1 MTIAIGFYILA
12 VFIWCFLFFRILSK
26 VGDTVKNSNT
36 ITTSQNIEVY
46 ENKIWILV
54 DEYISTVLCINQE
67 DYDSIEKYKKDIAD
81 NRIDMFF
88 YISDHIEKPD
98 NNNIELLDN
107 IFNIYIRVCGR
118 YGISP
123 TLQMF
128 GILVGI
134 NNMTFSDWANGD
146 YRTTSTHGI
155 TVKKWK
161 ETCGAFAL
169 DKLHN
174 QTGTNANLIFA
185 CKVAYGMAETAP
197 IPAGQQQ
204 GIPQQSREQIAER
217 HAEYKQLPDQKP
229 PEL

>member
-1 MTIAIGFYILA
+1 M
-12 VFIWCFLFFRILSK
+12 
-26 VGDTVKNSNT
+26 KNTTTT
-36 ITTSQNIEVY
+36 ITGIEVY
-46 ENKIWILV
+46 ENQIWQLV
-54 DEYISTVLCINQE
+54 DEYIDTVLHINQN
-67 DYDSIEKYKKDIAD
+67 DYDSIEKYKKEIAN
-81 NRIDMFF
+81 NRIDLFF
-88 YISDHIEKPD
+88 YISDRIEKP
-98 NNNIELLDN
+98 NNNDIELLDN

-174 QTGTNANLIFA
+174 QDGTNANLIFA

-197 IPAGQQQ
+197 VQAGQQY
-204 GIPQQSREQIAER
+204 GVPQQTAQQIAER
-217 HAEYKQLPDQKP
+217 HKAVLQLPEMEK

>member
-1 MTIAIGFYILA
+1 M
-12 VFIWCFLFFRILSK
+12 K
-26 VGDTVKNSNT
+26 DSNT
-36 ITTSQNIEVY
+36 ITASQNIEVY
-46 ENKIWILV
+46 EDKIWLLV
-54 DEYISTVLCINQE
+54 DEYINTVLCIQQE
-67 DYDSIEKYKKDIAD
+67 DYDSIEKYKKDVAN

-88 YISDHIEKPD
+88 YIADHIEKPS
-98 NNNIELLDN
+98 NNDIELLDS

-146 YRTTSTHGI
+146 YRTASTHGI

-174 QTGTNANLIFA
+174 QDGTNANLIFA

-197 IPAGQQQ
+197 VQVGQQQ
-204 GIPQQSREQIAER
+204 GIPQQTAQQIADK
-217 HAEYKQLPDQKP
+217 YKDVLELPEMEK

>member
-1 MTIAIGFYILA
+1 M
-12 VFIWCFLFFRILSK
+12 
-26 VGDTVKNSNT
+26 KN
-36 ITTSQNIEVY
+36 TTTTTTGIEVY
-46 ENKIWILV
+46 ENQIWQLV
-54 DEYISTVLCINQE
+54 DEYIDTVLQINQN
-67 DYDSIEKYKKDIAD
+67 DYDSTEKYKKEIAN
-81 NRIDMFF
+81 NRIDLFF
-88 YISDHIEKPD
+88 YISDRIEKP
-98 NNNIELLDN
+98 NNNDIELLDN

-174 QTGTNANLIFA
+174 QDGTNANLIFA

-197 IPAGQQQ
+197 VQTGQQYGVPRQ
-204 GIPQQSREQIAER
+204 TAQQIAEK
-217 HAEYKQLPDQKP
+217 HKAALQLPDIEK

>member
-1 MTIAIGFYILA
+1 M
-12 VFIWCFLFFRILSK
+12 
-26 VGDTVKNSNT
+26 KN
-36 ITTSQNIEVY
+36 TTTTTTGIEVY
-46 ENKIWILV
+46 ENQIWQLV
-54 DEYISTVLCINQE
+54 DEYIDTVLRINQN
-67 DYDSIEKYKKDIAD
+67 DYDSIEKYKKEIAN
-81 NRIDMFF
+81 NRIDLFF
-88 YISDHIEKPD
+88 YISDRIEKP
-98 NNNIELLDN
+98 NNNDIELLDN

-174 QTGTNANLIFA
+174 QDGTNANLIFA

-197 IPAGQQQ
+197 VQAGQQY
-204 GIPQQSREQIAER
+204 GVPQQTAQQIAEK
-217 HAEYKQLPDQKP
+217 HKAALQLPDMEK

>member
-1 MTIAIGFYILA
+1 M
-12 VFIWCFLFFRILSK
+12 
-26 VGDTVKNSNT
+26 KN
-36 ITTSQNIEVY
+36 TTTTTTGIEVY
-46 ENKIWILV
+46 ENQIWQLV
-54 DEYISTVLCINQE
+54 DEYIDTVLHINQN
-67 DYDSIEKYKKDIAD
+67 DYDSIEKYKKEIAN
-81 NRIDMFF
+81 NRIDLFF
-88 YISDHIEKPD
+88 YISDRIEKP
-98 NNNIELLDN
+98 NNNDIELLDN

-174 QTGTNANLIFA
+174 QDGTNANLIFA

-197 IPAGQQQ
+197 VQAGQQY
-204 GIPQQSREQIAER
+204 GVPQQTAQQIAEK
-217 HAEYKQLPDQKP
+217 HKAALQLPDMEKP
-229 PEL
+229 VL

>member
-1 MTIAIGFYILA
+1 MKNTTT
-12 VFIWCFLFFRILSK
+12 
-26 VGDTVKNSNT
+26 TV
-36 ITTSQNIEVY
+36 QGIEVY
-46 ENKIWILV
+46 ENKIWQLV
-54 DEYISTVLCINQE
+54 DEYINTVLCIHQE

-88 YISDHIEKPD
+88 YISDRIEKPGND
-98 NNNIELLDN
+98 DIELLDK

-118 YGISP
+118 YSISP

-128 GILVGI
+128 GIMVGI
-134 NNMTFSDWANGD
+134 NGMTFTDWMNGD
-146 YRTTSTHGI
+146 YRRGTAHGI

-197 IPAGQQQ
+197 IPAGQQNS
-204 GIPQQSREQIAER
+204 IPQQSAQQIADRYKSALELPEMER
-217 HAEYKQLPDQKP
+217 PKL
-229 PEL
+229 

>member
-1 MTIAIGFYILA
+1 M
-12 VFIWCFLFFRILSK
+12 
-26 VGDTVKNSNT
+26 KN
-36 ITTSQNIEVY
+36 TTTTTTGIEVY
-46 ENKIWILV
+46 ENQIWQLV
-54 DEYISTVLCINQE
+54 DEYIDTVLHINQN
-67 DYDSIEKYKKDIAD
+67 DYDSIEKYKKEIAN
-81 NRIDMFF
+81 NRIDLFF
-88 YISDHIEKPD
+88 YISDRIEKP
-98 NNNIELLDN
+98 NNNDIELLDN

-174 QTGTNANLIFA
+174 QDGTNANLIFA

-197 IPAGQQQ
+197 VQAAQQY
-204 GIPQQSREQIAER
+204 GVPQQTAQQIAEK
-217 HAEYKQLPDQKP
+217 HKAALQLPEMEK

>member
-1 MTIAIGFYILA
+1 M
-12 VFIWCFLFFRILSK
+12 
-26 VGDTVKNSNT
+26 KNTT
-36 ITTSQNIEVY
+36 ITTTGVEVY
-46 ENKIWILV
+46 ENQIWQLV
-54 DEYISTVLCINQE
+54 DEYIDTVLHINQN
-67 DYDSIEKYKKDIAD
+67 DYDSIEKYKKEIAN
-81 NRIDMFF
+81 NRIDLFF
-88 YISDHIEKPD
+88 YISDRIEKP
-98 NNNIELLDN
+98 NNNDIELLDN

-174 QTGTNANLIFA
+174 QDGTNANLIFA

-197 IPAGQQQ
+197 VQAGQQY
-204 GIPQQSREQIAER
+204 GVPQQTAQQIAER
-217 HAEYKQLPDQKP
+217 HKAALELPEMEK

>member
-1 MTIAIGFYILA
+1 MKNTTT
-12 VFIWCFLFFRILSK
+12 
-26 VGDTVKNSNT
+26 TV
-36 ITTSQNIEVY
+36 QGIEVY
-46 ENKIWILV
+46 ENKIWQLV
-54 DEYISTVLCINQE
+54 DEYINTVLCIHQE

-88 YISDHIEKPD
+88 YISDRIEKPGND
-98 NNNIELLDN
+98 DIDLLDK
-107 IFNIYIRVCGR
+107 IFNINMRVCGR

-128 GILVGI
+128 GIMVGI
-134 NNMTFSDWANGD
+134 NGMTFTDWMNGD
-146 YRTTSTHGI
+146 YRRGTAHGM

-197 IPAGQQQ
+197 VPAGQQN
-204 GIPQQSREQIAER
+204 GIPQQSAQQIADRYKSALELPEMER
-217 HAEYKQLPDQKP
+217 PKL
-229 PEL
+229 

>member
-1 MTIAIGFYILA
+1 M
-12 VFIWCFLFFRILSK
+12 
-26 VGDTVKNSNT
+26 KN
-36 ITTSQNIEVY
+36 TTTTTTGIEVY
-46 ENKIWILV
+46 ENQIWQLV
-54 DEYISTVLCINQE
+54 DEYIDTVLQINQN
-67 DYDSIEKYKKDIAD
+67 DYDSIEKYKKEIAN
-81 NRIDMFF
+81 NRIDLFF
-88 YISDHIEKPD
+88 YISDRIEKP
-98 NNNIELLDN
+98 NNNDIELLDN

-174 QTGTNANLIFA
+174 QDGTNANLIFA

-197 IPAGQQQ
+197 VQAGQQY
-204 GIPQQSREQIAER
+204 GVPQQTAQQIAEK
-217 HAEYKQLPDQKP
+217 HKAALQLPEMEKP
-229 PEL
+229 KL

>member
-1 MTIAIGFYILA
+1 M
-12 VFIWCFLFFRILSK
+12 
-26 VGDTVKNSNT
+26 KN
-36 ITTSQNIEVY
+36 TTTTKTGIEVY
-46 ENKIWILV
+46 ENQIWQLV
-54 DEYISTVLCINQE
+54 DEYIDTVLQINQN
-67 DYDSIEKYKKDIAD
+67 DYDSIEKYKKEIAN
-81 NRIDMFF
+81 NRIDLFF
-88 YISDHIEKPD
+88 YISDRIEKP
-98 NNNIELLDN
+98 NNNDIELLDN

-174 QTGTNANLIFA
+174 QDGTNANLIFA

-197 IPAGQQQ
+197 VQAGQQY
-204 GIPQQSREQIAER
+204 GVPQQTAQQIAEK
-217 HAEYKQLPDQKP
+217 HKAALQLPEMEK

>member
-1 MTIAIGFYILA
+1 M
-12 VFIWCFLFFRILSK
+12 K
-26 VGDTVKNSNT
+26 DNT
-36 ITTSQNIEVY
+36 ITTAQGIEVY
-46 ENKIWILV
+46 ENKIWLLV
-54 DEYISTVLCINQE
+54 DEYINTVLCISQG
-67 DYDSIEKYKKDIAD
+67 DYDSIEKYKKDVAD

-98 NNNIELLDN
+98 NNNIELLDS

-128 GILVGI
+128 GLMVGI
-134 NNMTFSDWANGD
+134 NNGTFSDWMDKQYRAN
-146 YRTTSTHGI
+146 SKHGE

-161 ETCGAFAL
+161 DTCGAFAL

-197 IPAGQQQ
+197 VQVAQQQ
-204 GIPQQSREQIAER
+204 GIPQQSAQQIADK
-217 HAEYKQLPDQKP
+217 YKNVLELPEADK

>member
-1 MTIAIGFYILA
+1 M
-12 VFIWCFLFFRILSK
+12 
-26 VGDTVKNSNT
+26 KNSNT
-36 ITTSQNIEVY
+36 IITEQNIEVY
-46 ENKIWILV
+46 ENKIWLLV
-54 DEYISTVLCINQE
+54 DEYINTVLCIHQE

-88 YISDHIEKPD
+88 YISDHIEKP
-98 NNNIELLDN
+98 NNDNIELLDS

-118 YGISP
+118 YNISP

-197 IPAGQQQ
+197 IQVGQQQ
-204 GIPQQSREQIAER
+204 GIPQQSREQIAAKY
-217 HAEYKQLPDQKP
+217 AEYKQLPDQKP

>member
-1 MTIAIGFYILA
+1 M
-12 VFIWCFLFFRILSK
+12 
-26 VGDTVKNSNT
+26 KN
-36 ITTSQNIEVY
+36 TTTTTTGIEVY
-46 ENKIWILV
+46 ENQIWQLV
-54 DEYISTVLCINQE
+54 DEYINTVLQINQN
-67 DYDSIEKYKKDIAD
+67 DYDSIDKYKKEIAN
-81 NRIDMFF
+81 NRIDLFF
-88 YISDHIEKPD
+88 YISDRIEKP
-98 NNNIELLDN
+98 NNNDIELLDN

-174 QTGTNANLIFA
+174 QDGTNANLIFA

-197 IPAGQQQ
+197 VQAGQQY
-204 GIPQQSREQIAER
+204 GVPQQTAQQIAEK
-217 HAEYKQLPDQKP
+217 HKAALQLPEMEK

>member
-1 MTIAIGFYILA
+1 MKKL
-12 VFIWCFLFFRILSK
+12 
-26 VGDTVKNSNT
+26 NT
-36 ITTSQNIEVY
+36 ITISQNVEVY
-46 ENKIWILV
+46 ENKIWLLV
-54 DEYISTVLCINQE
+54 DEYINTVLCIHQE
-67 DYDSIEKYKKDIAD
+67 DYDSIEKYKKDISN

-88 YISDHIEKPD
+88 YISDRIEKPSND
-98 NNNIELLDN
+98 DIELLDS

-146 YRTTSTHGI
+146 YRTTTTHGI

-174 QTGTNANLIFA
+174 QDGTNANLIFA
-185 CKVAYGMAETAP
+185 CKVAYVDPLPVSMPDATREARRPMG
-197 IPAGQQQ
+197 
-204 GIPQQSREQIAER
+204 SRFPGLTLTIKGLRQ
-217 HAEYKQLPDQKP
+217 
-229 PEL
+229 

>member
-1 MTIAIGFYILA
+1 M
-12 VFIWCFLFFRILSK
+12 K
-26 VGDTVKNSNT
+26 DSNT
-36 ITTSQNIEVY
+36 ITASPNIEVY
-46 ENKIWILV
+46 ENKIWLLV
-54 DEYISTVLCINQE
+54 DEYINTVLCIHQD
-67 DYDSIEKYKKDIAD
+67 DYDSIEKYKKDIAN

-88 YISDHIEKPD
+88 YIADRIEKPN

-174 QTGTNANLIFA
+174 QDGTNANLIFA

-204 GIPQQSREQIAER
+204 GIPQQNREQIAEKY
-217 HAEYKQLPDQKP
+217 AKYKQLPDQKP

>member
-1 MTIAIGFYILA
+1 M
-12 VFIWCFLFFRILSK
+12 
-26 VGDTVKNSNT
+26 KN
-36 ITTSQNIEVY
+36 TTTTTTGIEVY
-46 ENKIWILV
+46 ENQIWQLV
-54 DEYISTVLCINQE
+54 DEYIDTVLHINQN
-67 DYDSIEKYKKDIAD
+67 DYDSIEKYKKEIAN
-81 NRIDMFF
+81 NRIDLFF
-88 YISDHIEKPD
+88 YISDRIEKP
-98 NNNIELLDN
+98 NNNDIELLDN

-174 QTGTNANLIFA
+174 QDGTNANLIFA

-197 IPAGQQQ
+197 VQAGQQY
-204 GIPQQSREQIAER
+204 GVPQQTAQQIAER
-217 HAEYKQLPDQKP
+217 HKAALQLPEMEK

>member
-1 MTIAIGFYILA
+1 M
-12 VFIWCFLFFRILSK
+12 
-26 VGDTVKNSNT
+26 KN
-36 ITTSQNIEVY
+36 TTTTTTGIEVY
-46 ENKIWILV
+46 ENQIWQLV
-54 DEYISTVLCINQE
+54 DEYIDTVLQINQNN
-67 DYDSIEKYKKDIAD
+67 YDSIEKYKKEIAN
-81 NRIDMFF
+81 NRIDLFF
-88 YISDHIEKPD
+88 YISDRIEKP
-98 NNNIELLDN
+98 NNNDIELLDN

-174 QTGTNANLIFA
+174 QDGTNANLIFA

-197 IPAGQQQ
+197 VQAGQQY
-204 GIPQQSREQIAER
+204 GVPQQTAQQIAEK
-217 HAEYKQLPDQKP
+217 HKAALQLPEVEK

>member
-1 MTIAIGFYILA
+1 M
-12 VFIWCFLFFRILSK
+12 
-26 VGDTVKNSNT
+26 KNSNT
-36 ITTSQNIEVY
+36 ITASPNIEVY
-46 ENKIWILV
+46 ENKIWLLV
-54 DEYISTVLCINQE
+54 DEYINTVLCINQE
-67 DYDSIEKYKKDIAD
+67 DYDSIEKYKKDIAN

-88 YISDHIEKPD
+88 YIADHIEKPS
-98 NNNIELLDN
+98 NNDIELLDS

-146 YRTTSTHGI
+146 YRTASTHGI

-174 QTGTNANLIFA
+174 QDGTNANLIFA

-204 GIPQQSREQIAER
+204 AIPQQTAQQIADK
-217 HAEYKQLPDQKP
+217 YKNVLELPEMEK

>member
-1 MTIAIGFYILA
+1 M
-12 VFIWCFLFFRILSK
+12 
-26 VGDTVKNSNT
+26 KN
-36 ITTSQNIEVY
+36 TTTTTTGIEVY
-46 ENKIWILV
+46 ENQIWQLV
-54 DEYISTVLCINQE
+54 DEYIDTVLQINQN
-67 DYDSIEKYKKDIAD
+67 DYDSIEKYKKEIAN
-81 NRIDMFF
+81 NRIDLFF
-88 YISDHIEKPD
+88 YISDRIEKP
-98 NNNIELLDN
+98 NNNDIELLDN

-174 QTGTNANLIFA
+174 QDGTNANLIFA

-197 IPAGQQQ
+197 VQVGQQY
-204 GIPQQSREQIAER
+204 GVPQQTAQQIAEK
-217 HAEYKQLPDQKP
+217 HKAALQLPEMEK

>member
-1 MTIAIGFYILA
+1 M
-12 VFIWCFLFFRILSK
+12 
-26 VGDTVKNSNT
+26 KN
-36 ITTSQNIEVY
+36 TTTTTTGIEVY
-46 ENKIWILV
+46 ENQIWQLV
-54 DEYISTVLCINQE
+54 DEYIDTVLHINQN
-67 DYDSIEKYKKDIAD
+67 DYDSIEKYKKEIAN
-81 NRIDMFF
+81 NRIDLFF
-88 YISDHIEKPD
+88 YISDHIEKP
-98 NNNIELLDN
+98 NNNDIELLDN

-174 QTGTNANLIFA
+174 QDGTNANLIFA

-197 IPAGQQQ
+197 VQAGQQY
-204 GIPQQSREQIAER
+204 GVPQQTAQQIAEK
-217 HAEYKQLPDQKP
+217 HKAALQLPEMEK

>member
-1 MTIAIGFYILA
+1 M
-12 VFIWCFLFFRILSK
+12 
-26 VGDTVKNSNT
+26 KN
-36 ITTSQNIEVY
+36 TTTTTTGIEVY
-46 ENKIWILV
+46 ENRIWELV
-54 DEYISTVLCINQE
+54 DEYIDTVLHINQN
-67 DYDSIEKYKKDIAD
+67 DYDSIEKYKKEIAN
-81 NRIDMFF
+81 NRIDLFF
-88 YISDHIEKPD
+88 YISDRIEKPS
-98 NNNIELLDN
+98 NNDIELLDN

-128 GILVGI
+128 GILVSI

-174 QTGTNANLIFA
+174 QDGTNANLIFA

-197 IPAGQQQ
+197 IQVEQRQERPKE
-204 GIPQQSREQIAER
+204 SLEQIKE
-217 HAEYKQLPDQKP
+217 EFGGL
-229 PEL
+229 LMG

>member
-1 MTIAIGFYILA
+1 M
-12 VFIWCFLFFRILSK
+12 
-26 VGDTVKNSNT
+26 KN
-36 ITTSQNIEVY
+36 TTTTTTGIEVY
-46 ENKIWILV
+46 ENQIWQLV
-54 DEYISTVLCINQE
+54 DEYIDTVLHINQN
-67 DYDSIEKYKKDIAD
+67 DYDSIEKYKKEIAN
-81 NRIDMFF
+81 NRIDLFF
-88 YISDHIEKPD
+88 YISDRIEKP
-98 NNNIELLDN
+98 NNNDIELLDN

-146 YRTTSTHGI
+146 YRTTSAHGI

-174 QTGTNANLIFA
+174 QDGTNANLIFA

-197 IPAGQQQ
+197 VQAGQQY
-204 GIPQQSREQIAER
+204 GVPQQTAQQIAEK
-217 HAEYKQLPDQKP
+217 HKAALQLPEMEK

>member
-1 MTIAIGFYILA
+1 M
-12 VFIWCFLFFRILSK
+12 
-26 VGDTVKNSNT
+26 KN
-36 ITTSQNIEVY
+36 TTTTTTGIEVY
-46 ENKIWILV
+46 ENQIWQLV
-54 DEYISTVLCINQE
+54 DEYIDTVLHINQN
-67 DYDSIEKYKKDIAD
+67 DYDSIEKYKKEIAN
-81 NRIDMFF
+81 NRIDLFF
-88 YISDHIEKPD
+88 YISDRIEKP
-98 NNNIELLDN
+98 NNNDIELLDN

-174 QTGTNANLIFA
+174 QDGTNANLIFA

-197 IPAGQQQ
+197 VQAGQQY
-204 GIPQQSREQIAER
+204 GVPQQTAQQIAER
-217 HAEYKQLPDQKP
+217 HKAVLQLPEMEK

>member
-1 MTIAIGFYILA
+1 M
-12 VFIWCFLFFRILSK
+12 
-26 VGDTVKNSNT
+26 KN
-36 ITTSQNIEVY
+36 TTTTATGIEVY
-46 ENKIWILV
+46 ENQIWQLV
-54 DEYISTVLCINQE
+54 DEYIDTVLHINQN
-67 DYDSIEKYKKDIAD
+67 DYESIEKYKKEIAN
-81 NRIDMFF
+81 NRIDLFF
-88 YISDHIEKPD
+88 YISDRIEKP
-98 NNNIELLDN
+98 NNNDIELLDN

-174 QTGTNANLIFA
+174 QDGTNANLIFA

-197 IPAGQQQ
+197 VQAGQQY
-204 GIPQQSREQIAER
+204 GVPQQTAQQIADR
-217 HAEYKQLPDQKP
+217 HKAALELPEMEK

>member
-1 MTIAIGFYILA
+1 M
-12 VFIWCFLFFRILSK
+12 
-26 VGDTVKNSNT
+26 KN
-36 ITTSQNIEVY
+36 TTTTTTGIEVY
-46 ENKIWILV
+46 ENQIWQLV
-54 DEYISTVLCINQE
+54 DEYIDTVLHINQN
-67 DYDSIEKYKKDIAD
+67 DYDSIEKYKKEIAN
-81 NRIDMFF
+81 NRIDLFF
-88 YISDHIEKPD
+88 YISDRIEKP
-98 NNNIELLDN
+98 NNNDIELLDN

-174 QTGTNANLIFA
+174 QDGTNANLIFA

-197 IPAGQQQ
+197 VQAGQQY
-204 GIPQQSREQIAER
+204 GVPQQTAQQIAEK
-217 HAEYKQLPDQKP
+217 HKAALQLPEMEK

>member
-1 MTIAIGFYILA
+1 M
-12 VFIWCFLFFRILSK
+12 
-26 VGDTVKNSNT
+26 KNSNT

-46 ENKIWILV
+46 ENKIWLLV
-54 DEYISTVLCINQE
+54 DEYINTVLCIHQE
-67 DYDSIEKYKKDIAD
+67 DYDSIEKYKKDIAN

-88 YISDHIEKPD
+88 YIADHIEKPS
-98 NNNIELLDN
+98 NNDIELLDS

-128 GILVGI
+128 GLMVGI
-134 NNMTFSDWANGD
+134 NNGTFSDWVDKQYRAN
-146 YRTTSTHGI
+146 SKHGE

-174 QTGTNANLIFA
+174 QDGTNSNLIFA

-204 GIPQQSREQIAER
+204 GIPQQTAQQIADK
-217 HAEYKQLPDQKP
+217 YKDVLELPEMEK

>member
-1 MTIAIGFYILA
+1 MKNTTTA
-12 VFIWCFLFFRILSK
+12 VQ
-26 VGDTVKNSNT
+26 G
-36 ITTSQNIEVY
+36 IEVY
-46 ENKIWILV
+46 ENKIWQLV
-54 DEYISTVLCINQE
+54 DEYINTVLCIHQE

-88 YISDHIEKPD
+88 YISDRIEKSGND
-98 NNNIELLDN
+98 DIDLLDK

-128 GILVGI
+128 GIMVGI
-134 NNMTFSDWANGD
+134 NGMTFTDWMNGD
-146 YRTTSTHGI
+146 YRRGTAHGM

-197 IPAGQQQ
+197 VPAGQQN
-204 GIPQQSREQIAER
+204 GIPQQSAQQIADRYKSALELPEMER
-217 HAEYKQLPDQKP
+217 PKL
-229 PEL
+229 

>member
-1 MTIAIGFYILA
+1 M
-12 VFIWCFLFFRILSK
+12 K
-26 VGDTVKNSNT
+26 DNT
-36 ITTSQNIEVY
+36 ITTAQGIEVY
-46 ENKIWILV
+46 ENKIWLLV
-54 DEYISTVLCINQE
+54 DEYINTVLCISQG
-67 DYDSIEKYKKDIAD
+67 DYDSIEKYKKDVAD

-98 NNNIELLDN
+98 NNNIELLDS

-128 GILVGI
+128 GLMVGI
-134 NNMTFSDWANGD
+134 NNGTFSDWMDKQYRAN
-146 YRTTSTHGI
+146 SKHGE

-161 ETCGAFAL
+161 DTCGAFAL

-204 GIPQQSREQIAER
+204 GIPQQSAQQIADK
-217 HAEYKQLPDQKP
+217 YKNVLELPEADK

>member
-1 MTIAIGFYILA
+1 MKNTTTA
-12 VFIWCFLFFRILSK
+12 VQ
-26 VGDTVKNSNT
+26 G
-36 ITTSQNIEVY
+36 IEVY
-46 ENKIWILV
+46 ENKIWQLV
-54 DEYISTVLCINQE
+54 DEYINTVLCIHQE

-88 YISDHIEKPD
+88 YISDRIEKPGND
-98 NNNIELLDN
+98 DIDLLDK
-107 IFNIYIRVCGR
+107 IFNIYLRVCGR

-128 GILVGI
+128 GIMVGI
-134 NNMTFSDWANGD
+134 NGMTFTDWMNGD
-146 YRTTSTHGI
+146 YRRGTAHGM

-174 QTGTNANLIFA
+174 QIGTNANLIFA

-197 IPAGQQQ
+197 VPAGQQN
-204 GIPQQSREQIAER
+204 GIPQQSAQQIADRYKSALELPEMER
-217 HAEYKQLPDQKP
+217 PKL
-229 PEL
+229 

>member
-1 MTIAIGFYILA
+1 MKNTTT
-12 VFIWCFLFFRILSK
+12 
-26 VGDTVKNSNT
+26 TV
-36 ITTSQNIEVY
+36 QGIEVY
-46 ENKIWILV
+46 ENKIWQLV
-54 DEYISTVLCINQE
+54 DEYINTVLCIHQE

-88 YISDHIEKPD
+88 YISDRIEKPGND
-98 NNNIELLDN
+98 DIDLLDK

-128 GILVGI
+128 GIMVGI
-134 NNMTFSDWANGD
+134 NGMTFTDWMNGD
-146 YRTTSTHGI
+146 YRRGTAHGM

-197 IPAGQQQ
+197 IPAGQQN
-204 GIPQQSREQIAER
+204 GIPQQSAQQIADRYKSALELPEMER
-217 HAEYKQLPDQKP
+217 PKL
-229 PEL
+229 